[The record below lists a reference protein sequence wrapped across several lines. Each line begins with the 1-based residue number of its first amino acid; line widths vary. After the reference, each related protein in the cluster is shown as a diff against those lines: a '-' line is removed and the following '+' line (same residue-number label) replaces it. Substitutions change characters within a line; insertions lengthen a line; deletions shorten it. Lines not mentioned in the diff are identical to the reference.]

1 MQRVPV
7 MTCLKQIMLDK
18 RLHLPRDR
26 ELENEMNGEISEQTK
41 TGKTKFY
48 HGSGTHDDRLW
59 ALALAVYA
67 ERHDIVHYHPDAA
80 VGPKPTLRARAV
92 EAGRQAMATPTRKR
106 QPGRRT
112 DRIETC
118 YACNHAKLP

>member
-7 MTCLKQIMLDK
+7 MTCLKQIMLEK

-48 HGSGTHDDRLW
+48 HRSGTHDDRLW

-67 ERHDIVHYHPDAA
+67 GRHDIVHYHPVGQLPRQETPEHRKNSLR
-80 VGPKPTLRARAV
+80 VGPLFTNSNLTGYDDK
-92 EAGRQAMATPTRKR
+92 
-106 QPGRRT
+106 
-112 DRIETC
+112 C
-118 YACNHAKLP
+118 

>member
-67 ERHDIVHYHPDAA
+67 ERHDIVHYHPFAA
-80 VGPKPTLRARAV
+80 VGPPNPLLEQEPWRRVGVQWLRQLGRGTLEEEPTA
-92 EAGRQAMATPTRKR
+92 
-106 QPGRRT
+106 
-112 DRIETC
+112 
-118 YACNHAKLP
+118 